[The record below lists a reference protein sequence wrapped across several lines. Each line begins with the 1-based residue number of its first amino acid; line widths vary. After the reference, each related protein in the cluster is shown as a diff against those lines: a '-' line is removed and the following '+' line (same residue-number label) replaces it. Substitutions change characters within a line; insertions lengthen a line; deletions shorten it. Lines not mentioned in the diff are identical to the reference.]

1 LAKSVGERKT
11 PVKNFARDAVV
22 IEPDPFMW
30 EEMEKA
36 IREMAHAIEVIDL
49 LRKLSGKSPLLAR

>member
-1 LAKSVGERKT
+1 
-11 PVKNFARDAVV
+11 
-22 IEPDPFMW
+22 MW

-36 IREMAHAIEVIDL
+36 IREMARAIEVIDL